1 MKKKKLQIIRL
12 FKKDNE
18 FKLGAIDVSIESLI
32 SDSCPTGTFIDSD
45 VDWVIKE
52 MENMLMSFAWNRID
66 FDDTSNDV
74 PIILRNHNNQYFM
87 VHSEPVECF
96 DCSYMGSL
104 PIDPDLINTI
114 ITRTCPIQDIL
125 SSKDYPVAIREYFIT
140 GEPRQI
146 SFLESC
152 REQFDLT
159 GFKTDPLFID
169 LDVLIQHDEIF

>member
-1 MKKKKLQIIRL
+1 MKKTKLQIIRL

-18 FKLGAIDVSIESLI
+18 FRLYAIDVTIEGLI
-32 SDSCPTGTFIDSD
+32 SNSCPTGTFIDSD
-45 VDWVIKE
+45 VNWVVRE
-52 MENMLMSFAWNRID
+52 MENMLMSYAWNGID
-66 FDDTSNDV
+66 FDDFGNDM
-74 PIILRNHNNQYFM
+74 PMILRNSNNQYFM
-87 VHSEPVECF
+87 VYSEPVEFF
-96 DCSYMGSL
+96 DHSYMGSL

-125 SSKDYPVAIREYFIT
+125 SSKDYPVAVREYFIT

-159 GFKTDPLFID
+159 GFKTDRLARCQP
-169 LDVLIQHDEIF
+169 H